1 VIMNIRVKIKVRFT
15 SISPYCFR
23 QMDFTTKRQPSLVA
37 RPVIDYTEKTD
48 AVAGACEN
56 IPNIVVA
63 LRKAYSQS
71 SLWVEK

>member
-1 VIMNIRVKIKVRFT
+1 
-15 SISPYCFR
+15 
-23 QMDFTTKRQPSLVA
+23 MDFTTKRQPSLVA